1 MDTTADLW
9 DGARSHLG
17 AIGLGRF
24 MPVGKSEVPSMIRGR
39 RSLRILAAAAV
50 VSYVSAGCASG
61 PKMDSNTICKDFLA
75 ASQTDRDEVVLRLAA
90 EYHNPGVTTPL
101 GRPDVE
107 FNCTEKPDLLLG
119 DVVRTSD
126 NPNASSPPN
135 S

>member
-1 MDTTADLW
+1 
-9 DGARSHLG
+9 
-17 AIGLGRF
+17 
-24 MPVGKSEVPSMIRGR
+24 
-39 RSLRILAAAAV
+39 
-50 VSYVSAGCASG
+50 
-61 PKMDSNTICKDFLA
+61 MDSNTICKDFLA

-126 NPNASSPPN
+126 NPNASSH
-135 S
+135 